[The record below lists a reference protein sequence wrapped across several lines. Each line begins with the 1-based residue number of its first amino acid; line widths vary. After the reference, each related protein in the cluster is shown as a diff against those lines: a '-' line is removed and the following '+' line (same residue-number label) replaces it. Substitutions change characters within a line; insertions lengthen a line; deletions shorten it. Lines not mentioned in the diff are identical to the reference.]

1 MLKPKIIY
9 QDDQLLVIDKPAGM
23 VVNRAESV
31 KETTVQDWADNKLK
45 INPPSASG
53 GGGEKFKI
61 DDFYGRAG
69 IVHRLDKETSGLL
82 IIAKTPAA
90 FTDLQG
96 QFKKRTIEKKYLALV
111 HGKVVPKSGT
121 IKLPVKR
128 SSRNR
133 QKFAVEPE
141 GRPSQTDYLVTAY
154 FDDYSLVGIKPKTG
168 RTHQIR
174 VHFQF
179 IGHPVV
185 GDKKYLGKRQCQR
198 TASWCPRLFLHA
210 FSLKFKQPKTGK
222 LLEIEIP
229 LAADLKQA
237 LDSLENKK

>member
-9 QDDQLLVIDKPAGM
+9 QDNQLLVIDKPAGM

-31 KETTVQDWADNKLK
+31 KTLTVQDWVEEDK
-45 INPPSASG
+45 ILRYKDSRILRDSDFVRRSG
-53 GGGEKFKI
+53 V
-61 DDFYGRAG
+61 
-69 IVHRLDKETSGLL
+69 VHRLDKETSGLL

-90 FTDLQG
+90 FADLQG
-96 QFKKRTIEKKYLALV
+96 QFKKRMIEKKYLALV

-141 GRPSQTDYLVTAY
+141 GRPSQTAFRVTAY
-154 FDDYSLVGIKPKTG
+154 FDDYSLVEIKPKTG

-185 GDKKYLGKRQCQR
+185 GDKKYLGKRQRQR
-198 TASWCPRLFLHA
+198 TSSWCPRLFLHA

-229 LAADLKQA
+229 LAPDLKKA
-237 LDSLENKK
+237 LGSLES

>member
-1 MLKPKIIY
+1 MKPRIIY
-9 QDDQLLVIDKPAGM
+9 QDNQLLVIDKPAGM

-31 KETTVQDWADNKLK
+31 KEATVQDWAEANVIAKFISRSKKRGLK
-45 INPPSASG
+45 SANT
-53 GGGEKFKI
+53 FLQ
-61 DDFYGRAG
+61 RAG
-69 IVHRLDKETSGLL
+69 VVHRLDKETSGLL

-111 HGKVVPKSGT
+111 HGKVVPKRGT

-141 GRPSQTDYLVTAY
+141 GRPALTGYQVTRY
-154 FDDYSLVGIKPKTG
+154 FNDYSLIEVRPKTG

-185 GDKKYLGKRQCQR
+185 GDKKYLGKRRRRQ
-198 TASWCPRLFLHA
+198 TSSWCPRLFLHA

-222 LLEIEIP
+222 LVEIEIP
-229 LAADLKQA
+229 LAPDLNQA